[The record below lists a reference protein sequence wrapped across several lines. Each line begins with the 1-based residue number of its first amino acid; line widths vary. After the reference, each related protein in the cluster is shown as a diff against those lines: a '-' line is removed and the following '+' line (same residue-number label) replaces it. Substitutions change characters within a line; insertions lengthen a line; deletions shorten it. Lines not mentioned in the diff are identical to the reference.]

1 MSKFNFTYTNRQI
14 LVFVIAVFVII
25 GTLPSLVFGF
35 SQKQTKSNAEVTE
48 ARARMIDAKSVRK
61 KTAKNM
67 PKTIDSATSVAKK
80 VADAQIVLIKQKSST
95 ISKDSA
101 TAPTISELQSA
112 KNVMKDNVANGSSI
126 SAWGFHNDWTV
137 VPSIS
142 AINGANNI
150 GVIFDVFD
158 GSGKLMK
165 TIQGSYSIS
174 SHVISI
180 DNTFKTKAYNDAG
193 VAGD

>member
-25 GTLPSLVFGF
+25 GTLPSLIFGF
-35 SQKQTKSNAEVTE
+35 SQKQTKSNNEVTE
-48 ARARMIDAKSVRK
+48 ARARMISAESAKK

-67 PKTIDSATSVAKK
+67 PKSIDSATSVAKK

-95 ISKDSA
+95 MSKDSN

-112 KNVMKDNVANGSSI
+112 KAVMKDNVANGSNV
-126 SAWGFHNDWTV
+126 SAWGFHDDWKV
-137 VPSIS
+137 VPSIG

-158 GSGKLMK
+158 GNGKLLK

-174 SHVISI
+174 SHLISI
-180 DNTFKTKAYNDAG
+180 ENTFKTKAYNDAG
-193 VAGD
+193 VEGD